1 MSERR
6 RIELDVDVKGLR
18 RLAGPPRSRRAR
30 AARALVPLGD
40 DLKPWL
46 AATPALCPTG
56 RRGCWAALCGW
67 TAVGVA
73 SGLAHGIALVV
84 RRQRPG
90 PEVLANRAVAGDQPS
105 SSSFPST
112 HTSSAFGFATA
123 ASVAMP
129 QAVLGPLALVV
140 AWTRPAGGRHYPS
153 DVLAGAVTG
162 AVAAAAVM
170 FGQRQLPRILSN
182 RH

>member
-6 RIELDVDVKGLR
+6 RIEPDVDVEGLR
-18 RLAGPPRSRRAR
+18 RLAGPPRSRRAG

-46 AATPALCPTG
+46 AATPILCFTG

-73 SGLAHGIALVV
+73 SGLAHGISALV

-90 PEVLANRAVAGDQPS
+90 PEVLANRAVPGAEP

-123 ASVAMP
+123 ASVRMP
-129 QAVLGPLALVV
+129 EAAPVLAPLALLV
-140 AWTRPAGGRHYPS
+140 ART
-153 DVLAGAVTG
+153 
-162 AVAAAAVM
+162 
-170 FGQRQLPRILSN
+170 
-182 RH
+182 